1 MKTKK
6 QPIHV
11 PSRVVQKLN
20 TLDQRTVLECLSFV
34 QRRQSRDAVLQRLL
48 LDRITRATST
58 DELLTVQDVAQ
69 RLKLSKPRVYE
80 LVRMGRL
87 PKLDLGIQIRIPASA
102 LAVPLPKHRVYE
114 IA

>member
-1 MKTKK
+1 MTMKRK
-6 QPIHV
+6 PIQI

-20 TLDQRTVLECLSFV
+20 MLDQRTVLECLSFV
-34 QRRQSRDAVLQRLL
+34 QRRQARDAVLQRLL
-48 LDRITRATST
+48 LDRISRVTDR
-58 DELLTVQDVAQ
+58 DELLTVQEVAQ

-87 PKLDLGIQIRIPASA
+87 PKLDLGTQIRIPASA